1 MLVRYKKGGYGNM
14 IKPLNDYVLLQQT
27 KSEEKVGSIILA
39 DTKNKSNV
47 ATIIAV
53 GPGKKD
59 EDGKLEIIKLKPGE
73 RVIYREYATTT
84 YEEHNTKY
92 LLIKV
97 EDIIAIVE

>member
-1 MLVRYKKGGYGNM
+1 M

-27 KSEEKVGSIILA
+27 KNEEKVGSIILA

-59 EDGKLEIIKLKPGE
+59 EDGKLESIALKTGE

-84 YEEHNTKY
+84 YEEHSIKY
-92 LLIKV
+92 LLIKA

>member
-1 MLVRYKKGGYGNM
+1 M

-27 KSEEKVGSIILA
+27 KNEEKVGSIILA

-53 GPGKKD
+53 GPGKKND
-59 EDGKLEIIKLKPGE
+59 DGKIENIVLKPGE
-73 RVIYREYATTT
+73 RVIYKEYATTT
-84 YEEHNTKY
+84 YEEHSIKY
-92 LLIKV
+92 LLIKA